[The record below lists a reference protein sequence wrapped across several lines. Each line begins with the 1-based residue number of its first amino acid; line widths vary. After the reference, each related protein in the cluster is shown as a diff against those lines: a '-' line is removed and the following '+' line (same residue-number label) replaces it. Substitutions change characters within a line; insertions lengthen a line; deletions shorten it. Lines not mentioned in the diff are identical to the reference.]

1 MSIIQTVRYNLANLA
16 RRGKE
21 QQTKQQLDRLI
32 RDGLN
37 EPYKPFMAV
46 QEVSDYRETIFGFH
60 TRRHHISL
68 NLMKLINE
76 VKKENNSK
84 LAYLIE
90 RVVGDFSYIPNSNSY
105 CVPMIRLQI
114 QSSSVLMQ
122 QEDFVNRFVGME
134 LENQRLEQKIK
145 DCCALIKKKQ
155 FSQPLTDLATK
166 LDTKPDLIMV

>member
-1 MSIIQTVRYNLANLA
+1 MTILQIVRDNLSNLA

-21 QQTKQQLDRLI
+21 QRIKQDFRSHILT
-32 RDGLN
+32 GLN
-37 EPYKPFMAV
+37 APYKPFV
-46 QEVSDYRETIFGFH
+46 QSVPEYRETIFGFH

-114 QSSSVLMQ
+114 QSASVLMQ
-122 QEDFVNRFVGME
+122 QEDFVNRFVDME

-155 FSQPLTDLATK
+155 FSQPLTDLAIK
-166 LDTKPDLIMV
+166 LETKPDLIMV